1 MKNILWLSE
10 WWPNELEP
18 FSGDGIERR
27 AKAASLYNNIVVI
40 YVKKNPALS
49 KGKVKMEERIYNEN
63 LRAWIYYY
71 PSISKFS
78 RFLDLIYSNHWFL
91 RLHKRGLRSFK
102 KKYGKPYGVQVNV
115 AMKVGIIALLWRRFR
130 KMKYIVVEGWS
141 LFLPEA
147 KPTLKDKSWLFQF
160 LSKKILKKAT
170 LLVTVSKHLGAMIC
184 KNVVEVPYKVV
195 PSVVD
200 KTIFYPSITT
210 PEHEIFR
217 FIHISTLDNAKNIK
231 EILLA
236 LKGILARNYQAE
248 LIVHV
253 PPNKELD
260 ELIHSME
267 LGKNVTVKKEVQ
279 QKELAESIRSS
290 DALILFSLYETFGNV
305 VIEAQACGLPVIT
318 SDYPTFSET
327 IEDGKNGIRAK
338 GKSSKELCEAMIELI
353 NNKYKFDRNEISDTA
368 LRRYSF
374 DRIGKLL
381 DEVYEEY
388 F

>member
-1 MKNILWLSE
+1 MKNILWLTE

-40 YVKKNPALS
+40 FIKKNPSLRF
-49 KGKVKMEERIYNEN
+49 GKVKWEERIYNDN

-71 PSISKFS
+71 PSIGRFS
-78 RFLDLIYSNHWFL
+78 RFLDMIYSNYWFI
-91 RLHKRGLRSFK
+91 RLHRRGLRTFK
-102 KKYGKPYGVQVNV
+102 KKYGKPHGVQVNV
-115 AMKVGIIALLWRRFR
+115 SMKVGIIALIWRWFR
-130 KMKYIVVEGWS
+130 RMKYIIVEGWS

-147 KPTLKDKSWLFQF
+147 KPALKDKSWFF
-160 LSKKILKKAT
+160 RMMTKKILKNAT
-170 LLVTVSKHLGAMIC
+170 LLVTVSDHLGEIIS
-184 KNVVEVPYKVV
+184 KNVVRIPFKVI

-200 KTIFYPSITT
+200 KTIFFPSTAI
-210 PEHEIFR
+210 PKHEIFR

-236 LKGILARNYQAE
+236 LKQVLTMNYRAE
-248 LIVHV
+248 LIVHA
-253 PPNKELD
+253 PLNKELND
-260 ELIHSME
+260 LIQTLQLE
-267 LGKNVTVKKEVQ
+267 KNVILKGEVM

-305 VIEAQACGLPVIT
+305 VIEAQACGVPVIT
-318 SDYPTFSET
+318 SNYPTFSET
-327 IEDGKNGIRAK
+327 VEDNKNGIIAK
-338 GKSSKELCEAMIELI
+338 GKSSQELSKAMIELM
-353 NNKYKFDRNEISDTA
+353 NNKDKFGRSEISATA
-368 LRRYSF
+368 LQRYSF
-374 DRIGKLL
+374 ERIGKML